1 MKKIKLCALVALSAG
16 TTLLSGC
23 FHNGAVCFDSK
34 CNTSSGASVSKKYY
48 IEEFEVD
55 GDASFLE
62 IFLHSKTEKAEGK
75 TFFTGK
81 GSIERGRKVVRWL
94 DAYGPYKHNFA
105 TTRTNGYE
113 PISIKAVISKA
124 DANGAVAKCN
134 NFLAFF
140 TLNIWPWYHSADV
153 DYSIEVKSSAGI
165 KNEQFRL
172 QERSLTSWLPLALC
186 PVPAWADYR
195 DMTAY
200 PVEKSLEAEQ
210 VGRCIIS
217 LLAEK
222 ADSSGGK

>member
-34 CNTSSGASVSKKYY
+34 CSAFSGASVSKKYY
-48 IEEFEVD
+48 IKQIDVD
-55 GDASFLE
+55 DGVSLLDRLVQP
-62 IFLHSKTEKAEGK
+62 KTGKTDGK
-75 TFFTGK
+75 TFAGK
-81 GSIERGRKVVRWL
+81 RNVERGRKVIRWL
-94 DAYGPYKHNFA
+94 DTDGPFKNKFA
-105 TTRTNGYE
+105 TTSAEGYE
-113 PISIKAVISKA
+113 PISIKAVISKTN
-124 DANGAVAKCN
+124 ANGGVAQFN
-134 NFLAFF
+134 NILAFLTF
-140 TLNIWPWYHSADV
+140 NIWPWYHSADV

-165 KNEQFRL
+165 KKEQFRL

-200 PVEKSLEAEQ
+200 PVEESLEAEQ

>member
-1 MKKIKLCALVALSAG
+1 MNRMSLKAVVVLSAG
-16 TTLLSGC
+16 VTLLSGC
-23 FHNGAVCFDSK
+23 FSNGAVYFDSK
-34 CNTSSGASVSKKYY
+34 CSSFKDASVSKQYY
-48 IEEFEVD
+48 IEQFEVD
-55 GDASFLE
+55 GDASLFGVL
-62 IFLHSKTEKAEGK
+62 LHPQTEKTEGK
-75 TFFTGK
+75 TFFTGT

-113 PISIKAVISKA
+113 PISIKAVISKT

-200 PVEKSLEAEQ
+200 PVEESLEAEQ
-210 VGRCIIS
+210 VGRCILS

-222 ADSSGGK
+222 ANSK

>member
-1 MKKIKLCALVALSAG
+1 MSKMNLKELVVLSAG
-16 TTLLSGC
+16 ITLLSGC
-23 FHNGAVCFDSK
+23 FSNGAAYFDSK
-34 CNTSSGASVSKKYY
+34 CTSFSGASVSKKYY
-48 IEEFEVD
+48 IEEFDVD
-55 GDASFLE
+55 GDASLFGVL
-62 IFLHSKTEKAEGK
+62 LHPQTEKTEDK
-75 TFFTGK
+75 TFFTGT

-113 PISIKAVISKA
+113 PISIKAVISKT

-200 PVEKSLEAEQ
+200 PVEESLEAEQ

-222 ADSSGGK
+222 ADSK